1 MLYHLDVDL
10 QTVEIEKLPIEQFKN
25 LEADSY
31 WCMSKLL
38 DRIQENY
45 VFCQP
50 GIQNN
55 VKALE
60 NLIKRIDSNL
70 LFFFFSTLFLD
81 LTTKK

>member
-1 MLYHLDVDL
+1 MNLDVDL
-10 QTVEIEKLPIEQFKN
+10 QTIEIEKLPIEQLKN

-60 NLIKRIDSNL
+60 NLIKRIDSKHFKNFHSL
-70 LFFFFSTLFLD
+70 SFI
-81 LTTKK
+81 KI